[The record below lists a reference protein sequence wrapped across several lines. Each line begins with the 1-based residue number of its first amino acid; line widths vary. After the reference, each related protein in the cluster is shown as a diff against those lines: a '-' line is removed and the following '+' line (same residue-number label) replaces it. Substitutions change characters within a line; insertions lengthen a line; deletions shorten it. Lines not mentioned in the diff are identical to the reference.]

1 MCKGLYLLVNGRR
14 MVGSVSFQ
22 PSLELSSSISKASKN
37 GFQHLTAGTNAYF
50 NNNKRNKIV
59 NRLISNSSNKA
70 AVSWASSSSEYGV
83 REGPSCIFV
92 GPVET
97 ANKDMLEALY
107 QQARDSYYSGR
118 PLILD
123 DMFDKVELKLRWYGS
138 KSVVK
143 YPRCSIK
150 RQSTYADAEVDHSQ
164 IWALA
169 SIWISLFVIGAVAL
183 AVPPVCTLS
192 TICQDVIHMQLISH
206 SSMPAS
212 KSFTVANGI
221 LAIGLGS
228 SIGYP
233 TTVAAVRALQ
243 GLWGKNLVALKGSC
257 PGCGE
262 EVFAFVRADESTRP
276 RQKTECHVCERPLVF
291 QAKVEHSM
299 SHPGNQW
306 VHGRIYLVSRIKD
319 LSPKGSL

>member
-1 MCKGLYLLVNGRR
+1 
-14 MVGSVSFQ
+14 MVGSVSFH
-22 PSLELSSSISKASKN
+22 PSLELPSSISKTLKN
-37 GFQHLTAGTNAYF
+37 GFQRLSAGTNANF
-50 NNNKRNKIV
+50 NNNKWNKFI
-59 NRLISNSSNKA
+59 NSSRRFIISNSSNKI
-70 AVSWASSSSEYGV
+70 AVVSASSSSEYGV

-143 YPRCSIK
+143 YPRCSLK
-150 RQSTYADAEVDHSQ
+150 RQSTYADAEVDPSQ

-169 SIWISLFVIGAVAL
+169 SIWISLFVIGAVAV

-192 TICQDVIHMQLISH
+192 TICQDVIHMQLLSH
-206 SSMPAS
+206 SSIPAS
-212 KSFTVANGI
+212 KLVTIANGI

-228 SIGYP
+228 SIGFP

-243 GLWGKNLVALKGSC
+243 GLWRKNLVALKGSC

-262 EVFAFVRADESTRP
+262 DVFAFVRADESARP

-291 QAKVEHSM
+291 RAKVEHSM

-319 LSPKGSL
+319 LGPKGSL